1 MIHTIGISQFQA
13 IRFTTAYCHCRTDQE
28 LSSTLSLHNPNTISA
43 QCMQIPNPSLS
54 CSLPIILWCARMII
68 FLRGMRDLFSAGL
81 VMRLMILAR
90 KDGDI
95 FATRTL
101 SQLALAMRL
110 MVPRAIAGPTTSHLK
125 ILEYVIH

>member
-1 MIHTIGISQFQA
+1 
-13 IRFTTAYCHCRTDQE
+13 
-28 LSSTLSLHNPNTISA
+28 
-43 QCMQIPNPSLS
+43 
-54 CSLPIILWCARMII
+54 
-68 FLRGMRDLFSAGL
+68 MRDLFSAGL

-125 ILEYVIH
+125 ILEYVIR